1 MQSALTPSA
10 DSAARDYYAREKY
23 RSRLCL
29 GGVSLGLAVLGCC
42 AALLPGLPVR
52 RRYPG
57 HRPGLCRTARPALPP
72 PAPVPRQGGQ
82 LPTPDASAAGA
93 AVYPGCGYCLLGSR
107 EIQRRLREPSDGIF
121 SGGLGEYGGTLSWP
135 SPRGAVLA
143 HDLTENCPGG
153 SVRDWVVYEYPL
165 PADSPWRQVSYAQI
179 RCLRTPAPEQTGSP
193 LTASALG
200 SHRSPAPWSALRA
213 GWAIP
218 RSCCVPTVR
227 NSAGR
232 SSPMGQP
239 NRCCASSGR
248 WTARLAY
255 PLFLPGK
262 PLCLCPGQPPGSAL
276 EPPGRALS
284 RGDPP
289 EHRRCLPDSA
299 ADPAPGRLTSLPLTQ
314 CFLPPFPQC
323 PVRLL

>member
-1 MQSALTPSA
+1 M
-10 DSAARDYYAREKY
+10 
-23 RSRLCL
+23 
-29 GGVSLGLAVLGCC
+29 
-42 AALLPGLPVR
+42 
-52 RRYPG
+52 
-57 HRPGLCRTARPALPP
+57 
-72 PAPVPRQGGQ
+72 
-82 LPTPDASAAGA
+82 
-93 AVYPGCGYCLLGSR
+93 
-107 EIQRRLREPSDGIF
+107 
-121 SGGLGEYGGTLSWP
+121 
-135 SPRGAVLA
+135 LA

-200 SHRSPAPWSALRA
+200 SHRSPGTLERTESWVGNTPLLLRA
-213 GWAIP
+213 DRPELCRTILTHGAAEPVLRFFREVDCRRHILCFC
-218 RSCCVPTVR
+218 R
-227 NSAGR
+227 
-232 SSPMGQP
+232 
-239 NRCCASSGR
+239 
-248 WTARLAY
+248 
-255 PLFLPGK
+255 GK

-299 ADPAPGRLTSLPLTQ
+299 ADPAPGRLTPLPLTQ

>member
-42 AALLPGLPVR
+42 AALLPGF
-52 RRYPG
+52 
-57 HRPGLCRTARPALPP
+57 
-72 PAPVPRQGGQ
+72 Q
-82 LPTPDASAAGA
+82 SAAGTLGIA
-93 AVYPGCGYCLLGSR
+93 LFCAGLLALLCRRQLRCRGRVDSCLLWMRPLLVQQFYPGCGYCLLSSR

-200 SHRSPAPWSALRA
+200 NHRSPGVLERAESWVGNTPLLLRA
-213 GWAIP
+213 DRPELCRTILTHGAAKP
-218 RSCCVPTVR
+218 VLRFFR
-227 NSAGR
+227 
-232 SSPMGQP
+232 
-239 NRCCASSGR
+239 R
-248 WTARLAY
+248 WTAAGISSVSAGAASLS
-255 PLFLPGK
+255 LPGTAAWISTGAAGK
-262 PLCLCPGQPPGSAL
+262 GSV
-276 EPPGRALS
+276 P
-284 RGDPP
+284 
-289 EHRRCLPDSA
+289 RRSA
-299 ADPAPGRLTSLPLTQ
+299 GTP
-314 CFLPPFPQC
+314 PQC
-323 PVRLL
+323 AGFCR

>member
-42 AALLPGLPVR
+42 AALLPGF
-52 RRYPG
+52 
-57 HRPGLCRTARPALPP
+57 
-72 PAPVPRQGGQ
+72 Q
-82 LPTPDASAAGA
+82 SAAGTLGIA
-93 AVYPGCGYCLLGSR
+93 LVCAGLLALLCRRQLRCRGRVDSCLLRMRPLLVQQFYPGCGYCLLGSR

-200 SHRSPAPWSALRA
+200 SHRSPAPWNALRA

-227 NSAGR
+227 NSAGQ

-248 WTARLAY
+248 WTAAGISSVSAGEASLS
-255 PLFLPGK
+255 LPGTAAWISTGAAGK
-262 PLCLCPGQPPGSAL
+262 GSVPRRSAGTPPPSA
-276 EPPGRALS
+276 GFCR
-284 RGDPP
+284 
-289 EHRRCLPDSA
+289 
-299 ADPAPGRLTSLPLTQ
+299 
-314 CFLPPFPQC
+314 
-323 PVRLL
+323 

>member
-1 MQSALTPSA
+1 MRSALTPSA

-42 AALLPGLPVR
+42 AALLPGF
-52 RRYPG
+52 
-57 HRPGLCRTARPALPP
+57 
-72 PAPVPRQGGQ
+72 Q
-82 LPTPDASAAGA
+82 SAAGTLGIA
-93 AVYPGCGYCLLGSR
+93 LVCAGLLALLCRRQLRCRGRVDSCLLRMRPLLVQQFYPGCGYCLLGSR

-200 SHRSPAPWSALRA
+200 SHRSPGTLERTESWVGNTPLLLRA
-213 GWAIP
+213 DRP
-218 RSCCVPTVR
+218 ELCRTSLFVF
-227 NSAGR
+227 
-232 SSPMGQP
+232 
-239 NRCCASSGR
+239 
-248 WTARLAY
+248 ARDSRLDQHWSRRE
-255 PLFLPGK
+255 G
-262 PLCLCPGQPPGSAL
+262 LCP
-276 EPPGRALS
+276 E
-284 RGDPP
+284 
-289 EHRRCLPDSA
+289 EIRRNTA
-299 ADPAPGRLTSLPLTQ
+299 AVCRILPLI
-314 CFLPPFPQC
+314 PP
-323 PVRLL
+323 LAG

>member
-42 AALLPGLPVR
+42 AALLPGF
-52 RRYPG
+52 
-57 HRPGLCRTARPALPP
+57 
-72 PAPVPRQGGQ
+72 Q
-82 LPTPDASAAGA
+82 SAAGTLGIA
-93 AVYPGCGYCLLGSR
+93 LVCAGLLALLCRRQLRCRGRVDSCLLRMRPLLVRQFYPGCGYCLLGSR

-179 RCLRTPAPEQTGSP
+179 RCLRTPAPEQAGSP

-200 SHRSPAPWSALRA
+200 SHRSPGALERTESWVGNTPLLLRA
-213 GWAIP
+213 DRPELCRTILTHGAAKPVLRFFREVDCRRHILCFC
-218 RSCCVPTVR
+218 RGSLFVF
-227 NSAGR
+227 
-232 SSPMGQP
+232 
-239 NRCCASSGR
+239 
-248 WTARLAY
+248 ARDSRLDQHWSRRE
-255 PLFLPGK
+255 G
-262 PLCLCPGQPPGSAL
+262 LCP
-276 EPPGRALS
+276 E
-284 RGDPP
+284 
-289 EHRRCLPDSA
+289 EIRRNTA
-299 ADPAPGRLTSLPLTQ
+299 AVCRILPLI
-314 CFLPPFPQC
+314 PP
-323 PVRLL
+323 LAG